1 MTKSDYRHV
10 DVRPLGGGL
19 GAEILGVDV
28 SRSLSDEQF
37 TEVRRAF
44 GEFGVIFFREQ
55 QLSPDQHIA
64 FARRWGDININ
75 RFFQPVDGYPLI
87 AEVGKESK
95 HNENIGGSWHTDH
108 SYDKEPALGSMLYA
122 HEVPDVGGDTMFS
135 SMYRAYETLSSGMR
149 TLLGGLRAHH
159 SSRHVFGH
167 DLTDEYDGRLGNPEL
182 ATQDAFHPV
191 VISHPLTGRKALYV
205 NPGFTVGIEGW
216 TTEESSALLGFL
228 YQHAVRPEF
237 TCRFRWEK
245 GSIAFWDNRATWH
258 YALNDYPGERR
269 YMHRITIEGTALAA

>member
-1 MTKSDYRHV
+1 MASGRIQDVHLDGQVFPNEITGEYVIGENPANPCGSQEDEPGLLCPEERIHV
-10 DVRPLGGGL
+10 PGVR
-19 GAEILGVDV
+19 EIQGPAWH
-28 SRSLSDEQF
+28 S
-37 TEVRRAF
+37 
-44 GEFGVIFFREQ
+44 
-55 QLSPDQHIA
+55 
-64 FARRWGDININ
+64 
-75 RFFQPVDGYPLI
+75 
-87 AEVGKESK
+87 
-95 HNENIGGSWHTDH
+95 ENIGGGWHTDH
-108 SYDKEPALGSMLYA
+108 SYDREPALGSMLYA

-167 DLTDEYDGRLGNPEL
+167 DLTDEYDGRLSNPEL

-269 YMHRITIEGTALAA
+269 YLHRITIEGTALAA